1 MKHLRLSGLFATA
14 MTLALLAGGIA
25 GPTSAA
31 DFYKGKTIN
40 IVVGTTPGG
49 TNDFIART
57 LGDHMMQYIPGKPRY
72 IIRGMPGAGS
82 VRSVNF
88 LVNVGPQDGTYIGT
102 LIRGIILGPLFR
114 VVGSN
119 FDPSKFN
126 WLGSVNQATQIAVV
140 WHTTGVTSIDDIKKR
155 QIIAGGTGP
164 STGMS
169 QFPAILNAVL
179 GTKFKVIY
187 GYPGGNQ
194 VNLAL
199 ERGEVEARL
208 GWTYRSAISEKP
220 HWFKKGGKARII
232 LQMGIQKNPELKGI
246 PWVNDL
252 IKNKDDLRAV
262 ELLSSPMLLG
272 RPYFAPPGVP
282 ADRVKIL
289 RVAFEKTMK
298 DKGFIKDANKRLIPV
313 GPVSAKQIED
323 LIKKVYATPQPIVDR
338 VIAALDPRKM
348 VKRKVA
354 LAKVTAKVTKKK
366 RGGRRITLANG
377 KTYRISGRFTK
388 KLTVA
393 GVTGR
398 VRGKIKVG
406 MTCTFEADGTSVIR
420 GECK

>member
-1 MKHLRLSGLFATA
+1 MKRLKLLGSLATVAAMAFAT
-14 MTLALLAGGIA
+14 GGTA
-25 GPTSAA
+25 VPASAA
-31 DFYKGKTIN
+31 EFYKGKTIN

-57 LGDHMMQYIPGKPRY
+57 LGDHMMQYIPGKPKY
-72 IIRGMPGAGS
+72 IVRGMPGAGS

-88 LVNVGPQDGTYIGT
+88 LVNAGPQDGTYIGT
-102 LIRGIILGPLFR
+102 LIRGIILGPLFGIH
-114 VVGSN
+114 GSN
-119 FDPSKFN
+119 FDPSKFH

-169 QFPAILNAVL
+169 QFPAIINAVL

-194 VNLAL
+194 VNLAM
-199 ERGEVEARL
+199 ERGEVQARL
-208 GWTYRSAISEKP
+208 GWTYRSALSEKP
-220 HWFKKGGKARII
+220 HWFKKGGEARII
-232 LQMGIQKNPELKGI
+232 MQMGIKKNPELKGI
-246 PWVNDL
+246 PWLNDL
-252 IKNKDDLRAV
+252 VKNKEDLQAV
-262 ELLSSPMLLG
+262 ELLSSQMLLG

-282 ADRVKIL
+282 ADRANLLK
-289 RVAFEKTMK
+289 VAFEKTMT
-298 DKGFIKDANKRLIPV
+298 DKGFIKDATKRLIPIS
-313 GPVSAKQIED
+313 PVTAKQIND
-323 LIKKVYATPQPIVDR
+323 LIRKVYATPRPIVDR
-338 VIAALDPRKM
+338 VIKALDPSKM
-348 VKRKVA
+348 IKREVK
-354 LAKVTAKVTKKK
+354 LAKVTAKVTKLK
-366 RGGRRITLANG
+366 RGGRRVTLGNG

-406 MTCTFEADGTSVIR
+406 MTCTFEADGSSLIR
-420 GECK
+420 GTCK